1 LLRRIVLWRVGFRWY
16 MFVLLSIPAII
27 VLPTVLVP
35 GALASFRES
44 AVPST
49 LLLYVVTGRI
59 YLFAGGPVFEEIG

>member
-1 LLRRIVLWRVGFRWY
+1 
-16 MFVLLSIPAII
+16 MFVLLGIPAII

-49 LLLYVVTGRI
+49 LLPYVVTGPI

>member
-1 LLRRIVLWRVGFRWY
+1 